1 MRASHGRKLAM
12 GVQVRE
18 FFRANPPLDESQ
30 ERLVARLT
38 ERLAHADALI
48 AQQRAGLIAEHA
60 SAARRR
66 ELRRGLQFE
75 LLRYLSRVGDAA
87 ARVRPELALR
97 FKLPALN
104 TPISTFV
111 HAVRAMIGVAEA
123 EREVLAGVGLSEAA
137 LTALKREV
145 AELEQTIKTSGTA
158 RAEHVGASSSL
169 ADVTREVLNLVGMLD
184 GLNRY
189 RYRGN
194 PELLAEWELATH
206 VRAAARRHLADP
218 QAEDSGAG
226 GSSEGGRGASAA

>member
-1 MRASHGRKLAM
+1 VPCQPTGWSSFSQPDISISAIEPFSCAAVPAQGKLVGVSRPSPSFPASPR
-12 GVQVRE
+12 
-18 FFRANPPLDESQ
+18 
-30 ERLVARLT
+30 RL
-38 ERLAHADALI
+38 
-48 AQQRAGLIAEHA
+48 
-60 SAARRR
+60 
-66 ELRRGLQFE
+66 FE

-87 ARVRPELALR
+87 AKVRPELALR

-104 TPISTFV
+104 TPIPTFV

-137 LTALKREV
+137 LAALKREV

-206 VRAAARRHLADP
+206 VRAAPRRHLADEEG
-218 QAEDSGAG
+218 EDSGAG